1 MEKKSEMIA
10 VRVTKSQKAKIEEL
24 AKRERRSISQTVEFA
39 IEQYVK
45 EQLENGENARKSAN
59 V

>member
-1 MEKKSEMIA
+1 MEKKTEIIA

-24 AKRERRSISQTVEFA
+24 AKRERRSISQTVEFT

-45 EQLENGENARKSAN
+45 EQLESEESARKSAN

>member
-1 MEKKSEMIA
+1 MEKKTEMIA

-45 EQLENGENARKSAN
+45 EQLESEESERKSAN

>member
-1 MEKKSEMIA
+1 MEKKTEMIA
-10 VRVTKSQKAKIEEL
+10 VRVTKTQKAKIEEL

-39 IEQYVK
+39 IERYIK
-45 EQLENGENARKSAN
+45 EQLESEESARKSAN